1 MNQIYGNNKLVK
13 NSASI
18 DLEWVP
24 YTGEYSHTK
33 TKVISAA
40 FCTNLGTKIVLHI
53 SQFEKYAN
61 PERQLI
67 LAILKYLDNF
77 NLTFGWYTTGIAKYD
92 PNTRDYLDG
101 RDSDFFI
108 LDKRCKYHNLPSPV
122 AYSQSGKSTFLQN
135 RKHIDL
141 YKVYGKEIIRRGV
154 FNDRY
159 RTLHLEEV
167 SQELSGLGKYTD
179 SNNNEKVTGDNAY
192 LHSIQEQVN
201 YVKRDAELVM
211 MLACYNDCLVLRIM
225 ELIAMY
231 SEMDYTITCHT
242 GVTKWYANIYDKM
255 IERDECTLQSSEHK
269 IPNQKI
275 AGGNSIK
282 PKKGFYKNEPI
293 DELDVKGMYPT
304 IAIERNISFE
314 TVNCKCC
321 KDNPEARIPSEV
333 MDEINEKLQ
342 KKSLP
347 IREETYW
354 ICMLRKGA
362 FPTKLKQ
369 LLAEREKYQQL
380 AKEELAKP
388 SNQQKQEVTSYYEAR
403 QLALK
408 LLANAG
414 YGAFAQKEFAYYDY
428 RVSEIITGF
437 GRLIH
442 KKMEQIGFE
451 RYGFQTVFGFTDSIF
466 VRHNKTQIEYKPHV
480 IVTSVSNDCNNI
492 ERYDNDNIPQYLN
505 DCLHELKVRLEHKN
519 RFMFTIIFDK
529 KNRYIAWTGN
539 FVDRPILKNLDGM
552 NRRYPKWIKQ
562 QIENIATQLIT
573 KPNIDV
579 SPLIRQAFEDLDYGR
594 FDPKDLQFTEQLDK
608 NPNQYP
614 NNKKLRVKV
623 LAIELGTGI
632 GEIVYWYESLSNERG
647 YSTKV
652 KDISIKKYK
661 EILWDKIEDMLQIAG
676 YEVDKIKSELIEG
689 TKIVQHIMS

>member
-1 MNQIYGNNKLVK
+1 MDQTSSNNKLVR

-18 DLEWVP
+18 DLEWIP

-33 TKVISAA
+33 TKIISAA

-61 PERQLI
+61 PERQLT
-67 LAILKYLDNF
+67 LTILKYLDSF
-77 NLTFGWYTTGIAKYD
+77 KLTFGWYTTGIAKYD
-92 PNTRDYLDG
+92 PDTGEYLDG

-108 LDKRCKYHNLPSPV
+108 LDKRCSCHNLPSPV
-122 AYSQSGKSTFLQN
+122 VYSQSGKSTFLQN

-141 YKVYGKEIIRRGV
+141 YKVYKKEIIQKGI

-159 RTLHLEEV
+159 RTLHLEDV
-167 SQELSGLGKYTD
+167 SQELLGFGKYTD
-179 SNNNEKVTGDNAY
+179 SNNNEKVTGDNAH
-192 LHSIQEQVN
+192 LLSIREQVN
-201 YVKRDAELVM
+201 YVERDAELVM
-211 MLACYNDCLVLRIM
+211 MLAFYNDCLVLRIM
-225 ELIAMY
+225 EFIALY
-231 SEMDYTITCHT
+231 AEMDYIITCHT
-242 GVTKWYANIYDKM
+242 GVTKWYTNIYEKM
-255 IERDECTLQSSEHK
+255 IERDECTLQTSEHR
-269 IPNQKI
+269 IPKQEI
-275 AGGNSIK
+275 AGGNSIE

-304 IAIERNISFE
+304 IAIEHNISFE

-333 MDEINEKLQ
+333 MDEINERLQ
-342 KKSLP
+342 KKGLP

-354 ICMLRKGA
+354 ICRLRKGA

-380 AKEELAKP
+380 AKRVKP
-388 SNQQKQEVTSYYEAR
+388 ENNQQNQEATNYYEAR

-442 KKMEQIGFE
+442 KKMEQMGF
-451 RYGFQTVFGFTDSIF
+451 RNGFQTVFGFTDSIF
-466 VRHNKTQIEYKPHV
+466 VRHYNNTQKPCKPNV
-480 IVTSVSNDCNNI
+480 SVTLTSNDCDNI
-492 ERYDNDNIPQYLN
+492 KRYDYDKNIHQYLG
-505 DCLHELKVRLEHKN
+505 DCQRELRVRLEHKK

-529 KNRYIAWTGN
+529 KNRYIAWTGSPSS
-539 FVDRPILKNLDGM
+539 RPILKNLDGM

-562 QIENIATQLIT
+562 QIERIAIQLIT
-573 KPNIDV
+573 KPYCDV
-579 SPLIRQAFEDLDYGR
+579 LPLIRQAFEDLDYGR

-614 NNKKLRVKV
+614 NDKRLRVKV
-623 LAIELGTGI
+623 LALELGTGI
-632 GEIVYWYESLSNERG
+632 GEIVYWYESLSNKRG
-647 YSTKV
+647 YSIKV
-652 KDISIKKYK
+652 KDISVKKYK
-661 EILWDKIEDMLQIAG
+661 EILWNKTKDMLEIAG
-676 YEVDKIKSELIEG
+676 YEVDKIKLELIEG
-689 TKIVQHIMS
+689 SKIVQHVMN